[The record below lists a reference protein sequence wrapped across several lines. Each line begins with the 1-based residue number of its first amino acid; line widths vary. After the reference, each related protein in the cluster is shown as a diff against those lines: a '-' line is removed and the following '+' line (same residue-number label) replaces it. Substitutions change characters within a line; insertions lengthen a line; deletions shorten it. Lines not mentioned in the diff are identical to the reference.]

1 MIHGI
6 GIDLIEI
13 DRIKGELERSG
24 DRFCTSIFTEDEIK
38 YCKKG
43 SNIDVRAQCF
53 AGRFSAKEAF
63 FKSIGTGLRNK
74 LSWKDVEIM
83 NDELGKPSFRLRK
96 KAREFVEEIGVS
108 NIQLSISHNRE
119 NAVAVVILEK

>member
-1 MIHGI
+1 MIYGI

-13 DRIKGELERSG
+13 HRIKGELEKFG
-24 DRFCTSIFTEDEIK
+24 DRFCGSIFTEDEVE

-43 SNIDVRAQCF
+43 SNIDVQAQCF

-74 LSWKDVEIM
+74 FSWKDVEIM
-83 NDELGKPSFRLRK
+83 NDELGKPSFRLRN
-96 KAREFVEEIGVS
+96 KAREFIEEIGVS
-108 NIQLSISHNRE
+108 NIQLSIS
-119 NAVAVVILEK
+119 

>member
-1 MIHGI
+1 MIYGI

-13 DRIKGELERSG
+13 HRIKGELEKFG
-24 DRFCTSIFTEDEIK
+24 DRFCGSIFTEDEVE

-43 SNIDVRAQCF
+43 SNIDVQAQCF

-74 LSWKDVEIM
+74 FSWKDVEIM
-83 NDELGKPSFRLRK
+83 NDELGKPSFRLRN
-96 KAREFVEEIGVS
+96 KAREFIEAIGVS
-108 NIQLSISHNRE
+108 NIQLSISHSRE